1 MECGLSDGGAR
12 ILVVDDDQ
20 WVGDYLTAVIGDA
33 GYPVDTALTAQAAL
47 SLLDRHDYAVVL
59 TDVTMEGMDGL
70 ELLGA
75 IRLMSD
81 PPDVIMI
88 SGTSTI
94 DTAVRA
100 IKEGATDFLTKPL
113 ENERVL
119 QALRLVTER
128 HALRH
133 EVERLRG
140 QMVDLHGDGE
150 LIAVSESMRRVVEM
164 VDVLAR
170 SDVPVLLEAE
180 SGTGKEVVARAIHR
194 RSDRSTGPF
203 VGINCGA
210 LPESLLESE
219 LFGYERGAFT
229 GATKMKTGIF
239 EATSGG
245 TLLLDEIGEMPLH
258 LQATLLRVLQ
268 EYTIRRVGGTHDV
281 PVDVRVL
288 AATNRDLAAMV
299 ADGQF
304 REDLYYRLRVV
315 PLRIPPLRE
324 RPDDVVPLAKHF
336 LDLFARRHG
345 KSFDAIDE
353 QALALL
359 RAHSWPGNI
368 RELENLL
375 HGVVALYP
383 GGSLTVERVRSLLSL
398 HKRLD
403 VPANDSPPEA
413 GESASPTLA
422 TTVGEA
428 ERTAIEDALVRFG
441 GNQTRA
447 AEALGMSRTT
457 LWRKLRRAQADEV

>member
-1 MECGLSDGGAR
+1 
-12 ILVVDDDQ
+12 
-20 WVGDYLTAVIGDA
+20 
-33 GYPVDTALTAQAAL
+33 
-47 SLLDRHDYAVVL
+47 
-59 TDVTMEGMDGL
+59 
-70 ELLGA
+70 
-75 IRLMSD
+75 
-81 PPDVIMI
+81 
-88 SGTSTI
+88 
-94 DTAVRA
+94 
-100 IKEGATDFLTKPL
+100 
-113 ENERVL
+113 
-119 QALRLVTER
+119 
-128 HALRH
+128 
-133 EVERLRG
+133 
-140 QMVDLHGDGE
+140 
-150 LIAVSESMRRVVEM
+150 
-164 VDVLAR
+164 
-170 SDVPVLLEAE
+170 
-180 SGTGKEVVARAIHR
+180 
-194 RSDRSTGPF
+194 
-203 VGINCGA
+203 
-210 LPESLLESE
+210 
-219 LFGYERGAFT
+219 
-229 GATKMKTGIF
+229 MKTGIF